1 MLEDA
6 VEIAVAGQSRR
17 LGPSHLA
24 DSGRRL
30 GAVAHDVAVI
40 AEAAA
45 IVADLDV
52 NSPPARQNR
61 RR

>member
-6 VEIAVAGQSRR
+6 TEMAMAGQSQR
-17 LGPSHLA
+17 LGAPDLA
-24 DSGRRL
+24 DLGCRL

-45 IVADLDV
+45 IVTDLDV
-52 NSPPARQNR
+52 NSPPARSNR